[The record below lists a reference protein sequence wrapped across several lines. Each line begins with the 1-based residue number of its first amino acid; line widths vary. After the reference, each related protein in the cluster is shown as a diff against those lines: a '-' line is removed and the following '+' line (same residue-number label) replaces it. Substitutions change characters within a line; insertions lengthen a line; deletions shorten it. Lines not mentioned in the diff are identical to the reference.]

1 LPAAASDI
9 RADIAEKL
17 FVNDVAE
24 MVGVAADV
32 LVLALVLAAVELE
45 LELEPHPATT
55 AALAISATAMNP
67 KGLRLSDVSHRI
79 GPAFNILSPP
89 VVSPSSLNVSPRSYR
104 LICRILCP
112 CLLTDDQPSNERAK
126 RIAGWRD
133 D

>member
-9 RADIAEKL
+9 SADIAEKL

-24 MVGVAADV
+24 MLGVAAAV
-32 LVLALVLAAVELE
+32 LVLVLEAAVELE

-55 AALAISATAMNP
+55 AALATSATAMNP

-89 VVSPSSLNVSPRSYR
+89 VVSPSSLM
-104 LICRILCP
+104 
-112 CLLTDDQPSNERAK
+112 
-126 RIAGWRD
+126 
-133 D
+133 